1 FAAAFVFSASAF
13 FWRPQMRFLCLF
25 TGDNAG
31 PPSPEHMQRMGAYM
45 DKSKAEG
52 KLIATGG
59 LKKREADGFVVRK
72 KGDDYSVTN
81 GGAPW
86 AAASGWAILEAGSRE
101 EVIEDVKTFLG
112 LAGDGVSEVIEV
124 FQAV

>member
-1 FAAAFVFSASAF
+1 
-13 FWRPQMRFLCLF
+13 MRYLCLF

-45 DKSKAEG
+45 EESKKNG
-52 KLIATGG
+52 SLIATGG
-59 LKKREADGFVVRK
+59 LKKRETDGFVVRK
-72 KGDDYSVTN
+72 KGDDFQVSN
-81 GGAPW
+81 GGAAW
-86 AAASGWAILEAGSRE
+86 AAASGWAIIESPTRE
-101 EVIEDVKTFLG
+101 QAVEDIKTFLG